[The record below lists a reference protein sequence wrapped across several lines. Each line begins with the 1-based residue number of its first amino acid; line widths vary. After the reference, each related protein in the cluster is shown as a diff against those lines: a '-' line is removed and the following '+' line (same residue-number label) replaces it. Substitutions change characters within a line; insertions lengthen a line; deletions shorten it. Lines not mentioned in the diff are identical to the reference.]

1 MIILFHIVGDVKL
14 NLGGMMKQ
22 KEEAVKQL
30 TSGIAYLFKNNKVI
44 LLSVNLLYHTLV
56 ILGDSCYWFWSYFI
70 S

>member
-1 MIILFHIVGDVKL
+1 MLFHIVGDVKL

-44 LLSVNLLYHTLV
+44 SLSVHLLYRALI
-56 ILGDSCYWFWSYFI
+56 ILGDSCFWFWSCFI

>member
-44 LLSVNLLYHTLV
+44 LLSVNLLYHTPL
-56 ILGDSCYWFWSYFI
+56 Y
-70 S
+70 